1 MLHKNKKNEENIK
14 VDSTE
19 VKNALQNALEKVE
32 ENRKS
37 EENEKSDDSKK
48 SDMNMKPETHEEE
61 EIRVL
66 TIPIRKMKEIA
77 LKALKGHWKEVSFA
91 ALIFYLIRSV
101 GDILDNYL
109 IASPTPEL
117 VELFAEKG
125 ATLQPVPYGGSIYEL
140 LILGPISFGLAIFLL
155 TFFRTKKCD
164 NTLLFDG
171 FQRFG
176 KTFTIF
182 IITGIKV
189 FLWTLLFV
197 FPGIIAAIRYSMAY
211 YIAADHPEYTANQC
225 INASK
230 KIMTGNISV
239 FLTMYITFI
248 GWIVIGSI
256 PSLIFDEYL
265 KMPGLTG
272 VFASIILGLPLVLV
286 NVYLNTTKTVFYELL
301 TGNLVVMKNVKPLQK
316 NN

>member
-1 MLHKNKKNEENIK
+1 MLHKKKKNEENIK

-19 VKNALQNALEKVE
+19 VKNALQNALGKVE

-109 IASPTPEL
+109 LAEPTPEL
-117 VELFAEKG
+117 ISLASENGL
-125 ATLQPVPYGGSIYEL
+125 TLQPIPYGGSIYEL
-140 LILGPISFGLAIFLL
+140 LIMGPITFGFAIFLL

-182 IITGIKV
+182 IIPYNLHKIK
-189 FLWTLLFV
+189 W
-197 FPGIIAAIRYSMAY
+197 
-211 YIAADHPEYTANQC
+211 
-225 INASK
+225 
-230 KIMTGNISV
+230 
-239 FLTMYITFI
+239 
-248 GWIVIGSI
+248 
-256 PSLIFDEYL
+256 
-265 KMPGLTG
+265 
-272 VFASIILGLPLVLV
+272 
-286 NVYLNTTKTVFYELL
+286 
-301 TGNLVVMKNVKPLQK
+301 
-316 NN
+316 